1 MAPSL
6 DTLTDAVPQLS
17 GYVISE
23 KLYEGSRT
31 AVYRAVSAAQQPVV
45 IKVMRQS
52 HPDFSELVHFRNQY
66 TITKDLAITNVVHP
80 LSLEPWQNGYALV
93 MEDFG
98 GISLQAYAKERQQQN
113 DSLTLIETLEIAI
126 QITDILHSL
135 CQHQIVHKDI
145 KPANLLIHPTSKQ
158 IELIDFSIASL
169 LPKEIQETQNPNGLE
184 GTLAYIAPEQTG
196 RMNRGIDYRT
206 DFYSFGITLYELL
219 TGKLPFSAK
228 EPLELVHCHIA
239 KTPAAPH
246 QLNEKIPAVV
256 SKIVLKLM
264 AKNAE
269 DRYQSALGIKHD
281 LEKCLAQWKKTGLFD
296 DFALGQRDVSDRFLI
311 SEKLY
316 GREHQVQ
323 SLLKAFDRVSQGSSE
338 MMLVAGFSGIGKT
351 AVINEVHK
359 PITRQH
365 GYFIKGKFDQFNR
378 NIPFSAFVQAFRS
391 LMGQLLSESDT
402 ALESWKTKILEA
414 LKEDGQVITTVLP
427 ELENIIGKQPAAPEL
442 SGNAAQNRFNLRFQK
457 FVQVFTTPEHPLALF
472 LDDLQWA
479 DSASLNLLSQLL
491 KASESEAGYLLILGA
506 YRDNEVS
513 PAHPLMQTLDEIK
526 QQGVTV
532 NTLTLEPL
540 SQPEITNL
548 TAESLLCSDRI
559 AMPLAQLV
567 YRKTQGNPFFTTQ
580 FLQGL
585 YKEGCIEFSIATGHW
600 QCDLARVKQL
610 ALTDDVVEFML
621 GRLQKLSEGT
631 QRALKFAACL
641 GNCFDLKMLVVAC
654 HQTQAVVAQ
663 NLWEALQEGLI
674 IPENE
679 TYKFFHGENQPVGAA
694 SNAESN
700 NDNESSGNESSG
712 SESSSS
718 AIRYRFLHDRVQQ
731 AAYTLIPEDQKPT
744 AHYRIGRHLLKNL
757 SETEQQDSLFAL
769 VGHLNFG
776 QHLITDHNE
785 QKTLARFNLQAGEK
799 ALASVAYTAAV
810 DYLETG
816 VKLLTLDDWA
826 SQYSLCFNLYRSLCV
841 AYLNNAAYKKLEQT
855 IPIALKNISA
865 PTDRVEFYVIDMTK
879 LSFQGDY
886 KKAIEVGRS
895 GLRELNMEIDNENL
909 SEQVSAEFSI
919 VEKQM
924 ENRSIRSLLDLPTDV
939 APSMQA
945 TIKLLIILEPA
956 VYILGNIDL
965 YSLICLRATALSIE
979 YGNVAE
985 SIKAYANYGLLL
997 NLMKEQYQR
1006 GYEFARLA
1014 LDLSYKLNSKAQQ
1027 CKAGLLLGSWLQ
1039 VWAKPMAG
1047 AAKINYDSFIA
1058 GVEAGETLFSGYNL
1072 CGNIFNRL
1080 FYAEHLGN
1088 VSEDIDKYWLVAEK
1102 SKDTLLLS
1110 SLAGARIFV
1119 KNLCRSQYDQR
1130 EDHLLADAEKI
1141 ICQSEKAQTVF
1152 SVCLYYILNI
1162 QLSYLLEDFE
1172 ESLNALEK
1180 AGEILSAVAGFT
1192 TSSGY
1197 YYYGSLVLL
1206 QQYSALSAEAQPE
1219 TWAESWA
1226 ESWAQIEANQAKLK
1240 SWAQSCP
1247 ENFLHKMLLVEA
1259 ERCRCLNHKLE
1270 AVDLYDQAIASARD
1284 NGYIQEEALAN
1295 ELAAK
1300 FYLKWD
1306 KEAIA
1311 ADYLQKAYF
1320 GYARWGAQAKTERL
1334 EKDYAHLLSPILEK
1348 PAQSLNPFE
1357 TQGTI
1362 LASSFSMHALTQISC
1377 STTSANT
1384 FLDFTAIL
1392 KASQILSRSIE
1403 INELLR
1409 QLSTLI
1415 LQNSGGD
1422 RCALLLPNLSDEW
1435 EVQAIATTDTIDI
1448 CVEPLEGNP
1457 NLPVRLI
1464 QYVKNKQ
1471 ETVIIDNLKT
1481 DLPVIDDYLR
1491 ERQPKSVL
1499 CLPLLNQGKMIG
1511 ILYLKN
1517 QSTSGVFTEHRLTVL
1532 NFLCGQAA
1540 ISLENARLYQQS
1552 QTYAQQLEE
1561 SQLKTVQS
1569 EKMASLGNLV
1579 AGVAHEINNPIG
1591 FLNGSIKNAYNYV
1604 EDLQG
1609 QLTLYQQHYP
1619 NPVEPVQ
1626 ENAEEIDLD
1635 FVCEDLPKLLS
1646 SMKGATDRIKAI
1658 STSLRTFSRADT
1670 EYKVS
1675 ANLHEGL
1682 DSTLLILK
1690 YRLKANENRPA
1701 IEIIKDYGDL
1711 PVIDCFPG
1719 RLNQVFM
1726 NLLANAIDVFDEAA
1740 QQSTFAE
1747 LKDKPQIITV
1757 KTAALHDKKAVEIRI
1772 GDNGK
1777 GMPAEV
1783 KERIFDHLFTTK
1795 GVGKGTGLGLA
1806 IAQQI
1811 IVKAHGGTLDV
1822 RSELGQ
1828 GTEFCIHLPF

>member
-1 MAPSL
+1 MAPSS
-6 DTLTDAVPQLS
+6 DMLTDAVPQLS
-17 GYVISE
+17 GYVINE

-31 AVYRAVSAAQQPVV
+31 AVYRAVSAAQQAVV
-45 IKVMRQS
+45 IKVMQQS
-52 HPDFSELVHFRNQY
+52 YPDFGELVHFRNQY
-66 TITKDLAITNVVHP
+66 TITKDLAIANVVHP

-98 GISLQAYAKERQQQN
+98 GISLQTYTKERQRQN
-113 DSLTLIETLEIAI
+113 DPLALIETLAIAI

-145 KPANLLIHPTSKQ
+145 KPANLLIHPVSKQ
-158 IELIDFSIASL
+158 VKLIDFSIASL
-169 LPKEIQETQNPNGLE
+169 LPKEIQATQNPNGLE

-219 TGKLPFSAK
+219 TGELPFSAT

-239 KTPAAPH
+239 KTPTAPH
-246 QLNEKIPAVV
+246 QINEKIPAVV

-281 LEKCLAQWKKTGLFD
+281 LEKCLAQWKETGLFD
-296 DFALGQRDVSDRFLI
+296 DFALGQRDVCDRFLI

-323 SLLKAFDRVSQGSSE
+323 SLLEAFDRVSQGSSE

-391 LMGQLLSESDT
+391 LMGQLLSESDA

-442 SGNAAQNRFNLRFQK
+442 SGSAAQSRFNLRFQK
-457 FVQVFTTPEHPLALF
+457 FVQVFTTPEHPLTLF

-479 DSASLNLLSQLL
+479 DSASLNLLSRLL
-491 KASESEAGYLLILGA
+491 ETSESEVGYLLILGA

-513 PAHPLMQTLDEIK
+513 PAHPLMQTLGEIK
-526 QQGVTV
+526 QQDVTI
-532 NTLTLEPL
+532 NTLTLKPL
-540 SQPEITNL
+540 SQPEITTL

-567 YRKTQGNPFFTTQ
+567 YRKTRGNPFFTTQ

-585 YKEGCIEFSIATGHW
+585 YKEDCIEFSVETGQW
-600 QCDLARVKQL
+600 QCDLAQVKQL

-679 TYKFFHGENQPVGAA
+679 TYKFFHGENQPVGAT
-694 SNAESN
+694 SNAEN
-700 NDNESSGNESSG
+700 GSSENSG
-712 SESSSS
+712 SD
-718 AIRYRFLHDRVQQ
+718 IRYRFLHDRVQQ
-731 AAYTLIPEDQKPT
+731 AAYTLIPEDQKPA
-744 AHYRIGRHLLKNL
+744 AHYRIGQHLLKNL

-769 VGHLNFG
+769 VNHLNFG
-776 QHLITDHNE
+776 QHLITDRNE

-799 ALASVAYTAAV
+799 ALASVAYTAAI

-816 VKLLTLDDWA
+816 VKLLILNDWD
-826 SQYSLCFNLYRSLCV
+826 SQYSLCFNLYRNLCV

-855 IPIALKNISA
+855 IPTVLRNISA
-865 PTDRVEFYVIDMTK
+865 PIDRVEFYIINITK

-886 KKAIEVGRS
+886 EKAIEVGLS
-895 GLRELNMEIDNENL
+895 GLRELNIEIDNENL
-909 SEQVSAEFSI
+909 PEQASAEFSI
-919 VEKQM
+919 VEKHM
-924 ENRSIRSLLDLPTDV
+924 ESRSIRSLLDLSTDV
-939 APSMQA
+939 SPNVQA
-945 TIKLLIILEPA
+945 TIKLLIILEPP
-956 VYILGNIDL
+956 VYLLGNIDL

-979 YGNVAE
+979 HGNVAE

-1039 VWAKPMAG
+1039 VWAKPIAG

-1072 CGNIFNRL
+1072 YGNIFNRL
-1080 FYAEHLGN
+1080 FHAEHLSSL
-1088 VSEDIDKYWLVAEK
+1088 SEDIDKYWLVAEK
-1102 SKDTLLLS
+1102 SKDALLSS

-1119 KNLCRSQYDQR
+1119 KNLCRSRYDQR
-1130 EDHLLADAEKI
+1130 EDHSLAEAEKI
-1141 ICQSEKAQTVF
+1141 ICKSEKARVVF
-1152 SVCLYYILNI
+1152 SVCLYHILNI

-1180 AGEILSAVAGFT
+1180 AGAILSAVAGFT

-1197 YYYGSLVLL
+1197 YYYGALVLL
-1206 QQYSALSAEAQPE
+1206 QQYSSLSAEAQLE
-1219 TWAESWA
+1219 A
-1226 ESWAQIEANQAKLK
+1226 WAQIEANQAKLK

-1247 ENFLHKMLLVEA
+1247 ENFLHKALLVEA
-1259 ERCRCLNHKLE
+1259 ECCRCLNHKLK

-1284 NGYIQEEALAN
+1284 NGYIQEGALAN

-1300 FYLKWD
+1300 FYLAWN

-1320 GYARWGAQAKTERL
+1320 GYARWGAQAKTEQL
-1334 EKDYAHLLSPILEK
+1334 EKGYAHLLSPILEK
-1348 PAQSLNPFE
+1348 PAQSSLNPFE

-1362 LASSFSMHALTQISC
+1362 LASSFPMHSSTQSSG
-1377 STTSANT
+1377 STTGANT

-1403 INELLR
+1403 INELLH
-1409 QLSTLI
+1409 QLTALI

-1422 RCALLLPNLSDEW
+1422 RCALLLPDLSGVW
-1435 EVQAIATTDTIDI
+1435 EVQAIATTDAIDI
-1448 CVEPLEGNP
+1448 CAEPLEGNP

-1471 ETVIIDNLKT
+1471 EAVIIDNLQT
-1481 DLPVIDDYLR
+1481 DLPVIGDYLSR
-1491 ERQPKSVL
+1491 QQPKSVL
-1499 CLPLLNQGKMIG
+1499 CLPLLNQGNMIG

-1517 QSTSGVFTEHRLTVL
+1517 QSTSGVFTKHRLTIL

-1591 FLNGSIKNAYNYV
+1591 FLNGSIKNAHNYV

-1757 KTAALHDKKAVEIRI
+1757 KTAAFHDKKAVEIRI

-1777 GMPAEV
+1777 GMSAEV

-1811 IVKAHGGTLDV
+1811 IVEAHGGTLNV
-1822 RSELGQ
+1822 RSESGQ
-1828 GTEFCIHLPF
+1828 GSEFCIHLPF